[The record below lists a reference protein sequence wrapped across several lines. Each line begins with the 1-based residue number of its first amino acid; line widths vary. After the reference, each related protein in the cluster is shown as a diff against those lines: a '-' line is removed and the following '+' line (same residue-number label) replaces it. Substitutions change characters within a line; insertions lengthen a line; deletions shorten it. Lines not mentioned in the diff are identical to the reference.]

1 VVIAAGAR
9 TLLVGNMKRAPLS
22 LQALYGK
29 GEIWSEGEAL
39 VKGFGL
45 KAWWE
50 KGRFVVTMR

>member
-1 VVIAAGAR
+1 
-9 TLLVGNMKRAPLS
+9 MKRAPLS